1 MTTHTYVTKGTCA
14 KVIVADID
22 DKTGV
27 VNSITFTGGCQGNL
41 SALSKMLAGKT
52 KEEIVAL
59 FKGNTCGSKNTS
71 CMDQLAQMLESIQH
85 S

>member
-22 DKTGV
+22 DETGI
-27 VNSITFTGGCQGNL
+27 VNGITFTGGCQGNL
-41 SALSKMLAGKT
+41 SALSKMLTGKT

-59 FKGNTCGSKNTS
+59 FFVIICGNKTTS
-71 CMDQLAQMLESIQH
+71 CMDQLAQMMESI
-85 S
+85 

>member
-52 KEEIVAL
+52 K
-59 FKGNTCGSKNTS
+59 GNTCGNKNTS
-71 CMDQLAQMLESIQH
+71 CMDQLAQMLESI
-85 S
+85 

>member
-1 MTTHTYVTKGTCA
+1 MTIHAYKTTGTCA

-41 SALSKMLAGKT
+41 SALSKILAGKN
-52 KEEIVAL
+52 KKDIIAM
-59 FKGNTCGSKNTS
+59 FRGNTCGKKDTS
-71 CMDQLAQMLESIQH
+71 CMDQLAQMLEKL
-85 S
+85 

>member
-1 MTTHTYVTKGTCA
+1 MKKMTTHTYVTKGTCA

-71 CMDQLAQMLESIQH
+71 CMDQLAQMLESI
-85 S
+85 